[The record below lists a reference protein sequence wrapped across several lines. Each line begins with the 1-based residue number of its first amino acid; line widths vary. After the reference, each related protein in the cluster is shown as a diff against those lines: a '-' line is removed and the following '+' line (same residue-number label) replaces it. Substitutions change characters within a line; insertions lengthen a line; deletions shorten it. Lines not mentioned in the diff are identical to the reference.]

1 MGHAE
6 LEGKDTSGKGEG
18 LIVQITYKRGR
29 GKMTVNVPELLRMR
43 QISRY
48 RKLMTLIRQSD
59 TPDAAEEVIQ
69 YIRQELADM
78 DARMKE
84 AAAGTVRTRTQAKGM
99 KLEIDRLVAL
109 RDRYKKGTDRYKE
122 CSQWVKDARQIH
134 RDLGKLSRS
143 YEAEFKALQKGRKF
157 YQKAIAEEDKR

>member
-6 LEGKDTSGKGEG
+6 PEGKDTGGKGEG
-18 LIVQITYKRGR
+18 LTVRVTYKGGRGR
-29 GKMTVNVPELLRMR
+29 MTVNIPEFLRMR

-69 YIRQELADM
+69 YIRQDLADM

-84 AAAGTVRTRTQAKGM
+84 AAAGTVRTRTRAKEM

-143 YEAEFKALQKGRKF
+143 YEAEFKALEKDRAF
-157 YQKAIAEEDKR
+157 YQKIMSEEGM